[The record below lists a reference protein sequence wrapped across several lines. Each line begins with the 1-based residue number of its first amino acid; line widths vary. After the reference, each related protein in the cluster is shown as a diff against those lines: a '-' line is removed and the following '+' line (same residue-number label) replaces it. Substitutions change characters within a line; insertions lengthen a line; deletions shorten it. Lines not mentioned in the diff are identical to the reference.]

1 MPMFAWGLDEV
12 LEAIGLFYALLVG
25 LLMLLVSMER
35 GLTEAPKPHT
45 WLVREL
51 SRQWLNDTQTQ
62 HEPVIAWLS
71 RTPTWD
77 STRLARKLHLSSEE
91 TARLLSLAGYHEV
104 RPGQWR
110 ARVERDGRSGG

>member
-12 LEAIGLFYALLVG
+12 LEAIGLFYALLIG

-35 GLTEAPKPHT
+35 GLTEPPKPHT

-51 SRQWLNDTQTQ
+51 SREWLNDANTQR
-62 HEPVIAWLS
+62 EPVMVWLS

-77 STRLARKLHLSSEE
+77 SARLARKLRLSPDE
-91 TARLLSLAGYHEV
+91 TARLLRMAGYQEI

-110 ARVERDGRSGG
+110 RDPERGRRSPG